1 MGKGKTSKAALKKK
15 ERIELQKKM
24 DSRIAIVK
32 VANDQADPLDNL
44 PSFRVKTYPSVVVTD
59 YIPPTTNCFYLIL
72 NGLKVRFVRGT
83 LWFASGLVNVKL
95 PQASFY
101 LANFGE

>member
-44 PSFRVKTYPSVVVTD
+44 PSFRVKK
-59 YIPPTTNCFYLIL
+59 PTLQL
-72 NGLKVRFVRGT
+72 
-83 LWFASGLVNVKL
+83 
-95 PQASFY
+95 
-101 LANFGE
+101 

>member
-44 PSFRVKTYPSVVVTD
+44 PSFRVKS
-59 YIPPTTNCFYLIL
+59 
-72 NGLKVRFVRGT
+72 
-83 LWFASGLVNVKL
+83 L
-95 PQASFY
+95 PFSCSIRLYFIY
-101 LANFGE
+101 RELFLSHLERSYW